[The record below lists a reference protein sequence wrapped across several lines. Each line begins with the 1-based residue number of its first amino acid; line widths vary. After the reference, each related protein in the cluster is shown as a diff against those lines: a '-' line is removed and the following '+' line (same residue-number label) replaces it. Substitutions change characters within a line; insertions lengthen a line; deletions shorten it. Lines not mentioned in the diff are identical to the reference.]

1 MDTLGFQQLR
11 VGLGRYLE
19 DVSQGRTFTITR
31 HGKPVAQ
38 LVPIR
43 AASRLDRLVAEGKV
57 TAPSRP
63 KRPAPIPTPA
73 DGPVSDLVAE
83 QRR

>member
-11 VGLGRYLE
+11 DRLGRHLE
-19 DVSQGRTFTITR
+19 EVSQGRTFTITR

-43 AASRLDRLVAEGKV
+43 ATNPLERLVAKGN
-57 TAPSRP
+57 
-63 KRPAPIPTPA
+63 
-73 DGPVSDLVAE
+73 
-83 QRR
+83 